1 MMRFVTLA
9 SALAWSAL
17 PAAAQDFNL
26 FPADQQPSLEELRKD
41 PDTKILVPS
50 KDGFREVPLFD
61 LDSLPDS
68 GIMVPMTNPVVRNM
82 VPAPPIPVSPLP
94 LEPPPLDREEG

>member
-1 MMRFVTLA
+1 MMRSVTLA
-9 SALAWSAL
+9 SELAWSAL
-17 PAAAQDFNL
+17 PSAAEDFNI

-50 KDGFREVPLFD
+50 KDGFREAPLFD

-82 VPAPPIPVSPLP
+82 LPAPPIPVSPLP
-94 LEPPPLDREEG
+94 LERPPLNREEG